1 MHGVRMDRSQPP
13 LEHNGVRI
21 NLAVWDPQAKE
32 PASLENPLLFYS
44 AWSYQVMAQFSLT
57 LPRLDHTR
65 FLRKPIPT
73 LPVVDHTR
81 FLAKSTPTLPVSTLP
96 LRTVWA
102 GVGVWARARDTD
114 PVGVERRGEV
124 SRGEGSIHAYNESP
138 VTRDSPHPSPPSG
151 ASQAVS
157 SL

>member
-13 LEHNGVRI
+13 LEHNGVSI
-21 NLAVWDPQAKE
+21 NLAVRDPQAKE

-65 FLRKPIPT
+65 FLGKPIPT

-96 LRTVWA
+96 LRTVCA

-114 PVGVERRGEV
+114 PVGVERRGGV
-124 SRGEGSIHAYNESP
+124 SHRTSGSLIFCAKGIGAYPILPRGRGVSAQI
-138 VTRDSPHPSPPSG
+138 SG
-151 ASQAVS
+151 NW
-157 SL
+157 